1 MNNNINKAQKLIDCY
16 NKNCPQP
23 NYTCF
28 GPTGPTGPTGPAAAT
43 INVGRTTTT
52 GVGTNAEVI
61 NRGTQDNVILDFNIP
76 AGATGPQGPIGLTG
90 QRGATGPQGPQGIQG
105 PTGPQGLQGLQ
116 GPIGLT
122 GATGPQGNIGPT
134 GPTATY

>member
-76 AGATGPQGPIGLTG
+76 AGATGPQGPQGL
-90 QRGATGPQGPQGIQG
+90 QG